1 MIKILFV
8 EDEPDIVYFMVNFLK
23 EKGYEAIPATSGK
36 EALKLLQED
45 RFNLAIIDLILPDM
59 NGNDLCAMIRHD
71 KKTKQLPIIISTGIG
86 DSFTQ
91 GISKDLGVNQFLNK
105 PYTAEN
111 LCLAIEN
118 CLGTQKER

>member
-1 MIKILFV
+1 MIRILFV

-23 EKGYEAIPATSGK
+23 EKGYEVVPATTGK
-36 EALKLLQED
+36 EALTLLQED
-45 RFNLAIIDLILPDM
+45 VFNLAIIDLILPDM
-59 NGNDLCAMIRHD
+59 NGNDLCAMIRHN

-91 GISKDLGVNQFLNK
+91 GISKDIGVNEFLSK
-105 PYTAEN
+105 PYTAES

-118 CLGTQKER
+118 CLGIQKG